1 MSLGKE
7 FSPILVQIEDGLL
20 DTITL
25 KPNFTKEG
33 FRAII
38 YIFQAA
44 MFDKMVELQEK
55 ENMSEEDCELMG
67 KNLGEELRN
76 YIGRF
81 TGLDTYNIFNDE
93 STEI

>member
-7 FSPILVQIEDGLL
+7 YSPLLVEIENGLL
-20 DTITL
+20 DTIML

-55 ENMSEEDCELMG
+55 EKMSDEDCEFMG

-81 TGLDTYNIFNDE
+81 TGLDTYKIFNDE
-93 STEI
+93 STEV

>member
-7 FSPILVQIEDGLL
+7 YSPLLVQIEDGLL

-33 FRAII
+33 FRAAI

-44 MFDKMVELQEK
+44 MFDKMVELQDK

-67 KNLGEELRN
+67 KNLGEELRS

-81 TGLDTYNIFNDE
+81 TGLDTYKIFNDE
-93 STEI
+93 STEV

>member
-7 FSPILVQIEDGLL
+7 YSPLLVQIEDGLL
-20 DTITL
+20 DTIML

-55 ENMSEEDCELMG
+55 ENMSEEDCDKMG
-67 KNLGEELRN
+67 QNLGEELRN
-76 YIGRF
+76 YIYRF
-81 TGLDTYNIFNDE
+81 TGLDTHIIFNDE
-93 STEI
+93 DTKI